1 MGRKGRRFG
10 GNPIAQTA
18 GAYSDILALPRP
30 EVKQFLHI
38 CARLTRRA
46 AICYDGANDNPL
58 GGSAARCSDDF
69 KISGR
74 AH

>member
-38 CARLTRRA
+38 CARLTVGFTMM
-46 AICYDGANDNPL
+46 CD
-58 GGSAARCSDDF
+58 S
-69 KISGR
+69 K
-74 AH
+74 